1 MQYRIMAPGSGGFEM
16 QFYADTSD
24 KVQEKRD
31 YPAHIHDCLEVYLL
45 VQGDVSF
52 LVEGHL
58 YHLQAGDAVIS
69 KPNELHNCILNTA
82 SPHRHFCFWFDA
94 AEPFFF
100 ERFLRHDPGEGN
112 LISPEDPQVRAGI
125 LSVAAQLLDAAEN
138 GGEMLLQY
146 AKAVELLALWQQ
158 NLACA
163 AGSDLPDVLQMILRD
178 IEQDLP
184 HIRRLSYFTEKYFI
198 SFSTL
203 GRLFRVHLGTS
214 PKAYLEDKRLALA
227 RARMRAGARVNEACD
242 AAGFGDLSDF
252 IRSFRRRFG
261 ITPAVYRREGDAAG
275 ALASNIYI
283 TRSRKR

>member
-94 AEPFFF
+94 AE
-100 ERFLRHDPGEGN
+100 
-112 LISPEDPQVRAGI
+112 
-125 LSVAAQLLDAAEN
+125 N

-198 SFSTL
+198 SLSTL